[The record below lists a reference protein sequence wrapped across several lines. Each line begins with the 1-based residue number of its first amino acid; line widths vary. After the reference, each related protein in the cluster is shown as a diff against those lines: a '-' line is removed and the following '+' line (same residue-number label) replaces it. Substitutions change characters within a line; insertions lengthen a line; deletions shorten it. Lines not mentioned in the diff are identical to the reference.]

1 MLRRHAPLSPS
12 SKLTDYF
19 LTTRT
24 LQYIVVGLS
33 VFVVVPLVIYTF
45 YYPSFRS
52 DICSWPSAS
61 RSPRDLRLLL
71 FGDPQIRGA
80 DTSSSLRT
88 RLDIFGN
95 DHYLGHIY
103 STLLPRLHP
112 SHVIVV
118 GDLFSSQ
125 WISDEEF
132 ELRTRRYKNR
142 IFRHPSLDVTPAPVF
157 LNLSGNHDIGY
168 AHDVTDSRVRRFE
181 KHFGQ
186 LNFVV
191 TGDDFRIIG
200 FNSMSLDGSLDD
212 DEKGQAS
219 FTTGVRNFLD
229 EQMKVN
235 FRGTTILA
243 THVPLHKQRG
253 ICIDQPYFTYYDE
266 ESEQLIREQNMISE
280 ETSQWLLNGFFGE
293 GRAGHGV
300 IINGHDHEGCLV
312 RHTVVKGEPRWNV
325 TAIATGDARYQ
336 YDYDNSDSSGVLEV
350 TVRSVMGQFGGN
362 VGLLKG
368 TWNTS
373 AQDYTFSFSLCR
385 FGSQHIWWATYV
397 IAIICASASVIAFI
411 GLPFLDEKARRVFIT
426 GTMTPP
432 ILNSDIICHRS
443 RHTIPVSPPTSG
455 RQTPVDFFL
464 SGGKTQK
471 MD

>member
-1 MLRRHAPLSPS
+1 MLRRHSALSPS
-12 SKLTDYF
+12 SKLAHY
-19 LTTRT
+19 LLSTRT
-24 LQYIVVGLS
+24 LQYIVVNLS
-33 VFVVVPLVIYTF
+33 IFVDVPLVIYTF
-45 YYPSFRS
+45 YYPSFHS
-52 DICSWPSAS
+52 DICSWPSVS

-103 STLLPRLHP
+103 STLLPRLRP

-132 ELRTRRYKNR
+132 DLRTRRYKNR
-142 IFRHPSLDVTPAPVF
+142 IFRHPSLDVTPAPIF

-219 FTTGVRNFLD
+219 FTRDVRNFLE

-235 FRGTTILA
+235 FMGTTILA

-253 ICIDQPYFTYYDE
+253 ICIDQPYFTYYDQG
-266 ESEQLIREQNMISE
+266 SEQLIREQNMLSE
-280 ETSQWLLNGFFGE
+280 ETTQWLLNGFFGE
-293 GRAGHGV
+293 GRPRHGV
-300 IINGHDHEGCLV
+300 IINGHDHDGCLV
-312 RHTVVKGEPRWNV
+312 RHTKVNGESRWNV
-325 TAIATGDARYQ
+325 AAIATGDTRYQ
-336 YDYDNSDSSGVLEV
+336 YDYDNSDISGVLEV
-350 TVRSVMGQFGGN
+350 TVRSMMGAFGGN

-368 TWNTS
+368 TWNTTTE
-373 AQDYTFSFSLCR
+373 DYNFSFSLCP
-385 FGSQHIWWATYV
+385 FLQHIWWATYA
-397 IAIICASASVIAFI
+397 IAIICACASVIVFI
-411 GLPFLDEKARRVFIT
+411 GLPFLDEKARRVFIA

-432 ILNSDIICHRS
+432 IPNGDLIS
-443 RHTIPVSPPTSG
+443 RKSRYTIPVSRPTSG
-455 RQTPVDFFL
+455 RQTPVNFFL
-464 SGGKTQK
+464 SGGKAQK
-471 MD
+471 ID